1 MRLNKNIQA
10 FFSLL
15 RSGLWEQTAHLPSCG
30 DVDYSE
36 VYNLAQEQ
44 SVVGLIASGLAHISE
59 NRPPRSAI
67 VPFMTGVLSI
77 EEKNQAMNEYLRRL
91 MPMLAEAGIRA
102 VLVKGQGVARCYS
115 RPLWRACGDID
126 LLLDEENYKKAVAFL
141 SARAS
146 KVDAESQYN
155 LHQAM
160 TIDGWEV
167 ELHGTLRSGLG
178 RRIDRMQDALQAD
191 MFSGNK
197 VRVWDSGG
205 VEICLPEVNTD
216 VIFIFTHILQHFFKE
231 GIGLRQ
237 ICDWC
242 RLLWTYRDS
251 IDTSLLESRIRAM
264 GIMSEWKAFAAL
276 AVNTLGMPEEA
287 MPFYSSS
294 RRWDN
299 KSHRLL
305 EFILETGNFGH
316 NRDYSYYRKY
326 PFVVYKAISLWR
338 HTKDTVRYM
347 MIFPLDSIR
356 VWLKK
361 VVRGIKVVA
370 SRANDK

>member
-1 MRLNKNIQA
+1 MQLNKNIQA

-15 RSGLWEQTAHLPSCG
+15 RSGLWEQSAHLRSCG

-36 VYNLAQEQ
+36 VFNLAQEQ
-44 SVVGLIASGLAHISE
+44 SVVGLIASGLERLKE
-59 NRPPRSAI
+59 NRPPRS
-67 VPFMTGVLSI
+67 VVMPFMTGVLSL
-77 EEKNQAMNEYLRRL
+77 EERNQAMNEYIRRL
-91 MPMLAEAGIRA
+91 MPLLAEAGIRA
-102 VLVKGQGVARCYS
+102 VLVKGQGVAQCYS

-146 KVDAESQYN
+146 KIEAESSYN

-160 TIDGWEV
+160 MIDNWDV
-167 ELHGTLRSGLG
+167 ELHGTLRSDLG
-178 RRIDRMQDALQAD
+178 RKIDQMQDELQAE
-191 MFSGNK
+191 MFNGNK
-197 VRVWDSGG
+197 VRIWDNGG

-216 VIFIFTHILQHFFKE
+216 IIFIFTHILQHFFKE

-251 IDTSLLESRIRAM
+251 IVSSLLESRLREM
-264 GIMSEWKAFAAL
+264 GIMSEWRAFAAL
-276 AVNTLGMPEEA
+276 AVNMLGMPEEA

-294 RRWDN
+294 RRWVN

-316 NRDYSYYRKY
+316 NRDYSYYKKY

-338 HTKDTVRYM
+338 HTMDAVRYM
-347 MIFPLDSIR
+347 MIFPLDSLRIWWR
-356 VWLKK
+356 KI
-361 VVRGIKVVA
+361 VRGVGVVA
-370 SRANDK
+370 KGA